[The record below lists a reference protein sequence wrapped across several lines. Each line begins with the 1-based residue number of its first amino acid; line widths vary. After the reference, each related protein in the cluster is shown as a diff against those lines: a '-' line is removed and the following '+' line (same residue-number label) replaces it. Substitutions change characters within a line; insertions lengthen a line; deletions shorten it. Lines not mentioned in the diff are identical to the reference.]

1 MNRVYLNNLFDIY
14 ESLLNDRE
22 KEIFSS
28 YYEEDLSLSEI
39 ADNLSVTRNAVHKT
53 IKTVEE
59 KLLNYETKLRIYD
72 KKESIIKAIEDK
84 DYDKIIDILN

>member
-14 ESLLNDRE
+14 GCLLNDRE

-59 KLLNYETKLRIYD
+59 KLQNYEDKLHIYD

>member
-28 YYEEDLSLSEI
+28 YYEDDLSLSEI

-59 KLLNYETKLRIYD
+59 KLQNYEDKLHIYD
-72 KKESIIKAIEDK
+72 KKENIIKLIEDK
-84 DYDKIIDILN
+84 DYDKIIDIL